1 MIKRYDARAFRLKRK
16 RRVRA
21 RIHGTQARQRLNVFR
36 SSKHIYAQVIDDD
49 RGYTLAAAS
58 SRDPEVR
65 GATLPEPPDGESA
78 GRKLRVATAV
88 GRLIGE
94 RATAAGV
101 TKVAFDRG
109 GFIYHGRVKALADG
123 ARAAGLDF

>member
-1 MIKRYDARAFRLKRK
+1 MFKRHDARAYRLKRK

-21 RIHGTQARQRLNVFR
+21 RIHGTQTRQRLSVFR

-49 RGYTLAAAS
+49 RGHTLAAAS
-58 SRDPEVR
+58 SRDPQLR
-65 GATLPEPPDGESA
+65 GAEPPEGESA
-78 GRKLRVATAV
+78 GRKVRVAMAV

-94 RATAAGV
+94 RARAAGV

-109 GFIYHGRVKALADG
+109 GFIYHGRVKALAEG